1 MAERNIYPF
10 TFFIYTTSKN
20 FVNTT
25 HQILLYMILIT
36 FIKEIFIV
44 LTDTA
49 KFRAPQILS
58 LIHEMAFDLD
68 LDLSLEINFQK
79 Q

>member
-1 MAERNIYPF
+1 
-10 TFFIYTTSKN
+10 
-20 FVNTT
+20 
-25 HQILLYMILIT
+25 MILIT